1 MSRAGV
7 SMQVLGWGLQQEL
20 KEQAG
25 PGEREQR
32 GAGGSSEGCG
42 LMLMGAPG
50 STASTEP
57 SLAYGG
63 RDVLGWCCAECTAQ
77 QEYWGGNKSA
87 PDLPGRTDTSSQLV
101 FNLDSISKRLFRC
114 L

>member
-32 GAGGSSEGCG
+32 GAGGSSE
-42 LMLMGAPG
+42 
-50 STASTEP
+50 
-57 SLAYGG
+57 
-63 RDVLGWCCAECTAQ
+63 
-77 QEYWGGNKSA
+77 
-87 PDLPGRTDTSSQLV
+87 
-101 FNLDSISKRLFRC
+101 
-114 L
+114 